1 MTNIALVRVDDRL
14 IHGQVVVKWLHHLGC
29 KDILIVDDELWGDN
43 FMQSVL
49 RLAAPPGVRVHVAP
63 TQGAREQLNRIVSQ
77 PQGVLVLVKS
87 PPTALALHRSG
98 VEFSAVNVGGM
109 AAGPNTTRLFK
120 SVSATQEQ
128 ITALLDLQARGVRVY
143 FQIIPE
149 EHAVDIQELLHERGP
164 VPASTSVP
172 ASKETAAPAVLPE
185 RLART

>member
-1 MTNIALVRVDDRL
+1 MAKIALVRVDDRL
-14 IHGQVVVKWLHHLGC
+14 IHGQVVVKWLHHLGS
-29 KDILIVDDELWGDN
+29 KDILIVDDELWGDD

-63 TQGAREQLNRIVSQ
+63 TQGAREQLDRIAS
-77 PQGVLVLVKS
+77 QGVLVLVKS

-128 ITALLDLQARGVRVY
+128 IAALLDLQARGVRVY

-149 EHAVDIQELLHERGP
+149 EHAVDIQGLLHVRG
-164 VPASTSVP
+164 SVP
-172 ASKETAAPAVLPE
+172 PAVLPE

>member
-1 MTNIALVRVDDRL
+1 MANIALVRVDDRL

-29 KDILIVDDELWGDN
+29 KDILIVDDELWGDD

-49 RLAAPPGVRVHVAP
+49 RLAAPLGVRVHVAP
-63 TQGAREQLNRIVSQ
+63 TQGAREQLDRIAS
-77 PQGVLVLVKS
+77 QGVLVLVKS

-128 ITALLDLQARGVRVY
+128 IAALLDLQARGVRVY

-149 EHAVDIQELLHERGP
+149 EHAVDIQGLLHVRG
-164 VPASTSVP
+164 SVP
-172 ASKETAAPAVLPE
+172 PSASAPAVFPE
-185 RLART
+185 RPART